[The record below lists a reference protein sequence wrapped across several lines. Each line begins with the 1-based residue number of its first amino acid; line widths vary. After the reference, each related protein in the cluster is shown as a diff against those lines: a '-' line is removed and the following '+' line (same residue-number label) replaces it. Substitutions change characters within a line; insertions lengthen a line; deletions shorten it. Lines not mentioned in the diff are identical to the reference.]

1 MEKLIKTTA
10 KGFDHLFE
18 LRERFLFHWNMK
30 TTTQFIGFILILLIL
45 PAILAISFL
54 NLSFLESDILKTLIF
69 AGYLLLAFVLLII
82 VAAYYQSKGSRK
94 TYYYGIKFKTWKSN
108 KINYSSLYFN
118 KEEERD
124 FKRLLSGRKV
134 ENKINFKIPNLSKQ
148 SANHRTLFFILH
160 ILSQNGL
167 NDLSTE
173 ERKGFF
179 NLVEDS
185 FLMNGQPINPGTLES
200 SFSSWK
206 KELESEKSQKSIE
219 DIQRMMNL

>member
-1 MEKLIKTTA
+1 MEKLIETTT
-10 KGFDHLFE
+10 KGFDYLFK

-30 TTTQFIGFILILLIL
+30 TRTQFIGSILIFLIL

-54 NLSFLESDILKTLIF
+54 NLSFLESDILKTLIL

-82 VAAYYQSKGSRK
+82 VAAYYQSKKRRK
-94 TYYYGIKFKTWKSN
+94 SDCYGIKFKTWKSN
-108 KINYSSLYFN
+108 KINYSSLHFN

-124 FKRLLSGRKV
+124 FKILLSGRQV
-134 ENKINFKIPNLSKQ
+134 ENKINFKISNLSKQ

-167 NDLSTE
+167 NYLSTE

-179 NLVEDS
+179 DLVEDS
-185 FLMNGQPINPGTLES
+185 FLMNGQPINPKTLDS
-200 SFSSWK
+200 SFSSWHTNF
-206 KELESEKSQKSIE
+206 ESETSQKKLK
-219 DIQRMMNL
+219 DIQQLIFL

>member
-18 LRERFLFHWNMK
+18 FGERFLFHWNMK
-30 TTTQFIGFILILLIL
+30 TRTQFIGFILILLIL
-45 PAILAISFL
+45 PAFLAISFL
-54 NLSFLESDILKTLIF
+54 NLNFLESDILKTLIF
-69 AGYLLLAFVLLII
+69 VSYLLLAFVLLII
-82 VAAYYQSKGSRK
+82 VAAYYQSKGDRK
-94 TYYYGIKFKTWKSN
+94 TYCYGIKFKTWKAN
-108 KINYSSLYFN
+108 KINYRNLYFS

-134 ENKINFKIPNLSKQ
+134 ENKINFKISNLSKQ

-160 ILSQNGL
+160 ILSQKGL

-173 ERKGFF
+173 ERERFF
-179 NLVEDS
+179 NLVQDS
-185 FLMNGQPINPGTLES
+185 FLMNGQAINPGTLKS
-200 SFSSWK
+200 SFSSWNT
-206 KELESEKSQKSIE
+206 EFDSGKSQKSIK